1 MRISFLQCWSVVTY
15 CTQQSSLTF
24 KHAAPQ
30 NGNDDQQASN
40 TQMQLQMQHNSSTQ
54 IACNLNLLGRAQLL
68 QQSLHSY
75 LEIAVGGQSV
85 VRQGQ
90 IGHWGCVM
98 LGQPVCYSISLI
110 VVVICCCNRVLKVVL
125 RFATAAMI
133 VMHGPDAELFFN
145 QQVRFASVLGREWKQ
160 WM

>member
-1 MRISFLQCWSVVTY
+1 M
-15 CTQQSSLTF
+15 
-24 KHAAPQ
+24 
-30 NGNDDQQASN
+30 
-40 TQMQLQMQHNSSTQ
+40 QMQMQHNTSTQ
-54 IACNLNLLGRAQLL
+54 IACNLNLLCRAQLL

-90 IGHWGCVM
+90 IGHWGCVV

-110 VVVICCCNRVLKVVL
+110 IVVICCCNRVLKVVL
-125 RFATAAMI
+125 QFATAAMI
-133 VMHGPDAELFFN
+133 VMQRPDAEVVFS

-160 WM
+160 WMRWCK

>member
-1 MRISFLQCWSVVTY
+1 
-15 CTQQSSLTF
+15 
-24 KHAAPQ
+24 
-30 NGNDDQQASN
+30 
-40 TQMQLQMQHNSSTQ
+40 MQHNTSTQ
-54 IACNLNLLGRAQLL
+54 IACNLNLLCRAQLL

-98 LGQPVCYSISLI
+98 LRQPVCYSISLI

-125 RFATAAMI
+125 RFATAGMI
-133 VMHGPDAELFFN
+133 VMHGPNAELLFD
-145 QQVRFASVLGREWKQ
+145 QQVGLASVLGRKRKQ